1 MDAPAVKPVKPVN
14 RGRLS
19 KVELKRRLAER
30 NRNYYDKHFVELRER
45 ALANYHR
52 KHALLVAAREAEK
65 KALAAAEAAPEVAE
79 ELKA

>member
-1 MDAPAVKPVKPVN
+1 MADTPAVKPVN

-65 KALAAAEAAPEVAE
+65 AAIEAAPEVAE
-79 ELKA
+79 KLKA

>member
-1 MDAPAVKPVKPVN
+1 MDAPNVKPVN

-19 KVELKRRLAER
+19 KVELKKRLAER
-30 NRNYYDKHFVELRER
+30 SRKYYDAHFVELRER

-65 KALAAAEAAPEVAE
+65 AAIEAAPEVAE

>member
-1 MDAPAVKPVKPVN
+1 MDAPNVKPVN

-19 KVELKRRLAER
+19 KVELKKRLAER
-30 NRNYYDKHFVELRER
+30 SRKYYDAHFVELRER

-65 KALAAAEAAPEVAE
+65 AAIEAAPEVAE
-79 ELKA
+79 KLKA